1 MYSGISLEVR
11 EKKAKDYKEGF
22 ERIQSMLDSLLALQE
37 MIVSIKGETL
47 EFSTVGRNGLASVL
61 GALSREG
68 WDGLKKMPLVYE
80 FRDLVGVEKPWAYP
94 HEEQEEGTPPLS

>member
-22 ERIQSMLDSLLALQE
+22 ERIQSLLDGLTALQE
-37 MIVSIKGETL
+37 MVVSEKCETL

-61 GALSREG
+61 GALSHEG
-68 WDGLKKMPLVYE
+68 WEGLKKMPLVYE
-80 FRDLVGVEKPWAYP
+80 FRQLIGVEGPWEYP
-94 HEEQEEGTPPLS
+94 REEQEDGTPPLS

>member
-1 MYSGISLEVR
+1 MYSDISLEVR

-37 MIVSIKGETL
+37 MIVSNKGETL

-68 WDGLKKMPLVYE
+68 WEGLQRMPLIYE
-80 FRDLVGVEKPWAYP
+80 FRQLIGLEGPWQYP